1 MPMSRPAYRTY
12 VAPISPDLHFELR
25 DGPAPRR
32 PTGVC
37 VDASFGTVDL
47 HYTGAH
53 GLQHFNL
60 PADSRLLH
68 AIADA
73 LKGIAEGI
81 QPGR

>member
-1 MPMSRPAYRTY
+1 MIMSRPAHRTY
-12 VAPISPDLHFELR
+12 LAPISPELHFELR
-25 DGPAPRR
+25 DGRAPRR

-60 PADSRLLH
+60 PADPALLH

-73 LKGIAEGI
+73 LKGIADGMPA
-81 QPGR
+81 QR